1 MGETTGEIEQYIRK
15 TRGDLEENIKE
26 LQHQVKDAVN
36 WRLHVQRRPW
46 QMLAL
51 AFGAGMA
58 TSFVTTTS
66 RSQRTEA
73 LNGTSSQMWNN
84 IKAVAAA
91 AVIEK
96 AKEFAEEVLQHF
108 REEYRK
114 RESASRSSTPRQ
126 ESGGEPFRSQ
136 GI

>member
-1 MGETTGEIEQYIRK
+1 MGETTGEIERHIRK
-15 TRGDLEENIKE
+15 TRGELEENINE
-26 LQHQVKDAVN
+26 LQHKLKDAVN

-51 AFGAGMA
+51 AFGAGMV

-73 LNGTSSQMWNN
+73 LNGKSSQMWHA
-84 IKAVAAA
+84 IKVVAAL
-91 AVIEK
+91 V
-96 AKEFAEEVLQHF
+96 AKEFTGQVLQHF

-114 RESASRSSTPRQ
+114 RESAI
-126 ESGGEPFRSQ
+126 GW
-136 GI
+136 